1 VTERGTFDAAAFYA
15 ALDAVRQAR
24 KMTWKQVAAAAGV
37 SASTLTRMAQ
47 GRRPDVNSLAALAA
61 WSDLSTDDFVRRPQ
75 KRSSGEPLA
84 MISTYLRSDP
94 HLSPQA
100 AAALED
106 VIKAVYRQLRS
117 DR

>member
-1 VTERGTFDAAAFYA
+1 VTERGTFDGAAFYA

-24 KMTWKQVAAAAGV
+24 KMTGKQVAAAAGV

-61 WSDLSTDDFVRRPQ
+61 WADLSTDDFVRRPK

-100 AAALED
+100 ATALED
-106 VIKAVYRQLRS
+106 VIKALYRQLRS